1 MPAPHAPRGA
11 ENVVKMLVGLEY
23 ALRLKHWLVFILL
36 GAIWSSSF
44 MWIKIAVQEIGPI
57 TLVAFR
63 VLFGLLFG
71 VVVIYIQRI
80 GWPRTVKEWTPLLVL
95 GVANI
100 AIPFFLI
107 SWGEQ
112 SIDSAVASIL
122 NATVPLFTIL
132 IAHSLLHDD
141 KITAPKALGLLM
153 GFAGVVILMSKDIG
167 ASLGSLLGQ
176 LAIVLASAF
185 YAGGAVYARKT
196 TEGMPGILRS
206 AGPLLPA
213 TVVMWLAMFMIESP
227 VKFPQ
232 LGITWIAL
240 LFLGV
245 LGSGLAFVMSYYLL
259 HEIGPTRTTM
269 VTYLFPLGGV
279 VLGVVFLGEELSWQL
294 VVGAALIV
302 LSLVVANMQPQRQEQ
317 NIEKQAAADS

>member
-1 MPAPHAPRGA
+1 MKP
-11 ENVVKMLVGLEY
+11 
-23 ALRLKHWLVFILL
+23 KHWLVFVLL

-57 TLVAFR
+57 TLVALR

-71 VVVIYIQRI
+71 IVVIYIQRI
-80 GWPRTVKEWTPLLVL
+80 QWPRTLKDWTPLLVL
-95 GVANI
+95 GITNI

-132 IAHSLLHDD
+132 IAHYLLKDD
-141 KITAPKALGLLM
+141 KITVSKVLGLLM
-153 GFAGVVILMSKDIG
+153 GFTGVVVLMSKDIG
-167 ASLGSLLGQ
+167 TSLGSILGQ
-176 LAIVLASAF
+176 FAIVLASAF
-185 YAGGAVYARKT
+185 YAGGGVYARKT
-196 TEGMPGILRS
+196 TQDMPGIMRS

-213 TVVMWLAMFMIESP
+213 TVVMWLAMFLVESP

-245 LGSGLAFVMSYYLL
+245 LGSGFAFVLSYYLL
-259 HEIGPTRTTM
+259 HEIGPTRTSM

-279 VLGVVFLGEELSWQL
+279 ILGVAFLDEDLSWQL
-294 VVGAALIV
+294 VVGAVLIV
-302 LSLVVANMQPQRQEQ
+302 LSLIVANMQSQKQEKSV
-317 NIEKQAAADS
+317 KQVAAD

>member
-1 MPAPHAPRGA
+1 L
-11 ENVVKMLVGLEY
+11 K
-23 ALRLKHWLVFILL
+23 LKHWLVFLLL

-44 MWIKIAVQEIGPI
+44 MWIKIAIQEIGPI

-80 GWPRTVKEWTPLLVL
+80 HWPRTFKEWTPLFIL
-95 GVANI
+95 GIFNI

-112 SIDSAVASIL
+112 SIDSGVASIL

-132 IAHSLLHDD
+132 IAHYLLHDD
-141 KITAPKALGLLM
+141 KMTAPKVLGLLM
-153 GFAGVVILMSKDIG
+153 GFTGVVILMSKDIG
-167 ASLGSLLGQ
+167 TSLGSVMGQ

-185 YAGGAVYARKT
+185 YAGCGVYARKT
-196 TEGMPGILRS
+196 THDMPGIMRS

-213 TVVMWLAMFMIESP
+213 TVVMWLMMFIAESP
-227 VKFPQ
+227 VKLPQ

-245 LGSGLAFVMSYYLL
+245 LGSGFAFVLSYYLL
-259 HEIGPTRTTM
+259 HEIGPTRTSM

-279 VLGVVFLGEELSWQL
+279 ILGVLFLDETLSWQL
-294 VVGAALIV
+294 VVGAVLIV
-302 LSLVVANMQPQRQEQ
+302 LSLIVANMQPQKQEQ
-317 NIEKQAAADS
+317 NIEKQAAANR